1 MNEPKLEHA
10 IAVKSYSFTAMASP
24 CVIHFSQQDLDCLGA
39 SQLDHI
45 ANAIEAEVKRIEYKF
60 SRYRED
66 SLLSKINAHQAVIL
80 DPETSS
86 LINYAHIAFEMSDG
100 LFDITSGVLRT
111 IWDFK
116 QKIIPNKIKIEKI
129 KSCIGWQK
137 INFDPEADEFLLP
150 ENMQIDFGGFGKEY
164 AADQV
169 ADICRDYGL
178 QSALIDLGGDIV
190 VIGNDSTPA
199 WNVGIRNPFQPEQP
213 LATIQLQSGAIA
225 TSGHYERFFIKDGKR
240 YCHIL
245 NPHTAFPV
253 DYWASISC
261 IAERCLVA
269 GTLST
274 IAMLKE
280 SAAKEWLLE
289 QEVKCLL
296 IDQDNKILSI

>member
-1 MNEPKLEHA
+1 MSDQTSKC
-10 IAVKSYSFTAMASP
+10 AVAAKSYSFTAMASP
-24 CVIHFSQQDLDCLGA
+24 CVLHFSQQDCERLGDEA
-39 SQLDHI
+39 LESI
-45 ANAIEAEVKRIEYKF
+45 AQKVEAEVKRIEYKY
-60 SRYRED
+60 SRYRDD
-66 SLLSKINAHQAVIL
+66 SLLSQINDYHTVQL
-80 DPETSS
+80 DEETSH
-86 LINYAHIAFEMSDG
+86 LINYADIAFNMSDG
-100 LFDITSGVLRT
+100 LFDITSGVLRE

-116 QKIIPNKIKIEKI
+116 KEVIPNQSDINLIKRYIGWEKI
-129 KSCIGWQK
+129 SVDLTDNQ
-137 INFDPEADEFLLP
+137 FYLP

-164 AADQV
+164 AADQA
-169 ADICRDYGL
+169 ADIARQEGI

-190 VIGNDSTPA
+190 VVGNNNTPS
-199 WNVGIRNPFQPEQP
+199 WNIGIRNPQQPEQA
-213 LATIQLQSGAIA
+213 LASIQLQSGAIA

-280 SAAKEWLLE
+280 SEAKGWLKD
-289 QEVKCLL
+289 QDIQFLL
-296 IDQDNKILSI
+296 IDLANNIISQ